1 MREII
6 VLTIITVLALI
17 LPMCSED
24 YLDIY
29 PEDKITSAIFWQTES
44 DFELALNGI
53 YAVLREQYVYG
64 FGAGR
69 DGSSP
74 NAHQWNGT
82 DMVVANGSL
91 TTSTGGIVT
100 GRWTSCY
107 KMISRANYLLTN
119 IQNENVELSEEAKAI
134 YIGEASFLRGVA
146 YALIADTYGGGPLIT
161 SLISAEEART
171 VSRATAEET
180 WAQAIADYNVAI
192 QNLGTEAPQTGRATK
207 GAALGMKMR
216 AYLYQGKYEEV
227 LDLCDQIDQLG
238 KYSLYPSYAG
248 LFRLENENN
257 QEVLFDVQYIAGDQG
272 QGDRW
277 QQDYFPPTVGTPSKG
292 YVAPT
297 QNLVDEYEMIDGSEI
312 DPEHPYEG
320 RDPRLDFTIVR
331 PGAYWSGALFPTEA
345 MNHVGQRVGFSLR
358 KYSIEDQ
365 TFPPFQGPL
374 NFIILR
380 YADVLLSRAE
390 ALIELNQIDAGI
402 NILNR
407 IRTERND
414 VKMFTIP
421 LGLSKEQAG
430 ERYRKERRIELA
442 MEGLYWD
449 DFRRW
454 DLGYDVYPLQIIA
467 KDGGIVETRFPN
479 GYHERYRYLPVP
491 DSERSL
497 NENLEQNP
505 GW

>member
-1 MREII
+1 MI
-6 VLTIITVLALI
+6 VVVLSLV

-29 PEDKITSAIFWQTES
+29 PEDKITSAIFWKTGS

-74 NAHQWNGT
+74 NAHQWNGP
-82 DMVVANGSL
+82 DMAVANGSL
-91 TTSTGGIVT
+91 TTSTAGIVT

-107 KMISRANYLLTN
+107 RMISRANYLLAN
-119 IQNENVELSEEAKAI
+119 IQNDDVELTEDAKKI

-146 YALIADTYGGGPLIT
+146 YALIADTYGGGPVIT
-161 SLISAEEART
+161 SVISTGEAREI
-171 VSRATAEET
+171 SRASVEQT
-180 WAQAIADYNVAI
+180 WAQAIADYDVAI
-192 QNLGTEAPQTGRATK
+192 QNLGVTAPKTGRATK
-207 GAALGMKMR
+207 GSALGMKMR

-227 LDLCDQIDQLG
+227 LDMCDQIDQLG
-238 KYSLYPSYAG
+238 KYSLFSSYAG

-257 QEVLFDVQYIAGDQG
+257 QEVLFDVQYIVGDQG

-277 QQDYFPPTVGTPSKG
+277 QQDYFPPTVGLASKG

-297 QNLVDEYEMIDGSEI
+297 QNLVDEYEMIDGS
-312 DPEHPYEG
+312 PVNPANPYEG

-345 MNHVGQRVGFSLR
+345 MNHNGQRVGFSLR
-358 KYSIEDQ
+358 KYSIENQ

-374 NFIILR
+374 NFMILR
-380 YADVLLSRAE
+380 YADVLLSKAE
-390 ALIELNQIDAGI
+390 ALIETNQTDEGI
-402 NILNR
+402 SLLNR
-407 IRTERND
+407 VRTERDD
-414 VKMFTIP
+414 VKMYSIP
-421 LGLSKEQAG
+421 LGLSKEQAR

-454 DLGYDVYPLQIIA
+454 NLGFDVYPLQIIA
-467 KDGGIVETRFPN
+467 KDGGIVETRFPS
-479 GYHERYRYLPVP
+479 GYHERYRYLPIP
-491 DSERSL
+491 DAERSL
-497 NENLEQNP
+497 NPNLEQNT